1 MRVFSLIIVST
12 VVYSLSVAPAAHAV
26 GVGEPLGFTIN
37 IQHGASTVA
46 NHSVTIGP
54 GGDLPD
60 IKISDGTPESF
71 TQIGTLP
78 GGSPIILKVVTEDDA
93 LYRILHAYIL
103 APASLA
109 DIGSPGPVSLFDPL
123 KADPITVSLT
133 NLIFTGGG
141 FVEPRV
147 ENNNSYFVSYM
158 RDIEGKFYHL
168 PHANAH
174 NSYGNGVLDIQV
186 PGQFYLDGTANPYQ
200 FSSTIGS
207 PASVTWANL
216 VNPGPVGSQV
226 HNGFFSHNPALPGYV
241 FELGLSV
248 AFVKAIPE
256 PGTLSLLAMGLALL
270 AKRRTR
276 RAVQNDR

>member
-1 MRVFSLIIVST
+1 MRVYGLISVST
-12 VVYSLSVAPAAHAV
+12 IVYSLCSASAAHAV
-26 GVGEPLGFTIN
+26 GVSEPLGFTIN

-54 GGDLPD
+54 GMDLPD
-60 IKISDGTPESF
+60 IKISDGTPESY

-103 APASLA
+103 APVSLA
-109 DIGSPGPVSLFDPL
+109 NIDSPGPVSLFDPL
-123 KADPITVSLT
+123 KSDPITVTLT
-133 NLIFTGGG
+133 NVIFNGGG

-168 PHANAH
+168 PNANAA
-174 NSYGNGVLDIQV
+174 NSYGHGVLDIQV

-207 PASVTWANL
+207 PASVTWANM
-216 VNPGPVGSQV
+216 VNPGPAGSQV
-226 HNGFFSHNPALPGYV
+226 HNGFFSHNPASPGYV

-248 AFVKAIPE
+248 AFIKAIPE
-256 PGTLSLLAMGLALL
+256 PGTLSLMAMGLALF
-270 AKRRTR
+270 AKRRPRASAR
-276 RAVQNDR
+276 R

>member
-1 MRVFSLIIVST
+1 MRIFNLIIVST
-12 VVYSLSVAPAAHAV
+12 VVYSLSVAPVAHAV

-37 IQHGASTVA
+37 IQHGATNVA
-46 NHSVTIGP
+46 NKAVTIGP
-54 GGDLPD
+54 GMDLPD

-103 APASLA
+103 APVSLA
-109 DIGSPGPVSLFDPL
+109 NIDSPGPVSLFDPL
-123 KADPITVSLT
+123 KTDPITVSLT
-133 NLIFTGGG
+133 NLIFTGGS

-168 PHANAH
+168 PNANAF
-174 NSYGNGVLDIQV
+174 NSYGHGVLDIQV
-186 PGQFYLDGTANPYQ
+186 PGQYYLDGTTNPYQ
-200 FSSTIGS
+200 FASTVGS
-207 PASVTWANL
+207 PASVTWANM
-216 VNPGPVGSQV
+216 VNPGPAGSQV
-226 HNGFFSHNPALPGYV
+226 HNGFFSHNPASPGYV

-256 PGTLSLLAMGLALL
+256 PGSLSLLAMGLAIL

-276 RAVQNDR
+276 RAVQNYP

>member
-1 MRVFSLIIVST
+1 MRVPGLIAVST
-12 VVYSLSVAPAAHAV
+12 FVYSLLAAPAAQAV

-37 IQHGASTVA
+37 IQHGATNVA
-46 NHSVTIGP
+46 NRSVTIGP
-54 GGDLPD
+54 GMDLPD

-78 GGSPIILKVVTEDDA
+78 GGGPIILKVVTEDDA

-103 APASLA
+103 APISLA
-109 DIGSPGPVSLFDPL
+109 NIDAPGPVSLFDPL

-133 NLIFTGGG
+133 NLIFTGGS

-168 PHANAH
+168 PNANAF
-174 NSYGNGVLDIQV
+174 NSYGHGVLDIQV
-186 PGQFYLDGTANPYQ
+186 PGQYYLDGTANPYQ

-207 PASVTWANL
+207 PASVTWANM
-216 VNPGPVGSQV
+216 VNPGPAGSQV
-226 HNGFFSHNPALPGYV
+226 HNGFFSHTPASPGYV

-256 PGTLSLLAMGLALL
+256 PGTLSLMAMGLAIF
-270 AKRRTR
+270 AKRRR
-276 RAVQNDR
+276 RASARR